1 MILSLC
7 SKLKKE
13 KNMNGLIGPFE
24 LPGSLREVL
33 GGALRSRVKDR
44 EYALC
49 DCGGVACILRQ
60 AVREKIDFQLEAGPF
75 APSDLT
81 PGKQYPINGIEMA
94 DGDDEPEDSFA
105 STADDDGV
113 RFRGQ
118 FRYMETPDDKND
130 RPFVLRKEVL
140 EELKGRLEA
149 HFAEKR
155 QKAGVN
161 VDHPDN
167 DHLQRDRDHYQIL
180 LDVVQMHSD
189 VCPFEPNA
197 LIKLRPN
204 MNSNA
209 RPAHDGFLHIVL
221 DNKARGYMSHGEPF
235 DMVVAMVDADG
246 ERMIFNANSA
256 RYERVTDER
265 TVAIISESK
274 E

>member
-1 MILSLC
+1 MS
-7 SKLKKE
+7 
-13 KNMNGLIGPFE
+13 GLIGPFE
-24 LPGSLREVL
+24 LPSSLRDVL
-33 GGALRSRVKDR
+33 GGALRSRIKGR
-44 EYALC
+44 EYSVC

-60 AVREKIDFQLEAGPF
+60 AVREKIDFNLQAGPE

-81 PGKQYPINGIEMA
+81 PGKLYPVQGIEL
-94 DGDDEPEDSFA
+94 DNEDDDPEDSFV
-105 STADDDGV
+105 STVDDDGV

-118 FRYMETPDDKND
+118 FRYLETPNSKRD
-130 RPFVLRKEVL
+130 RPFELNTSEL

-155 QKAGVN
+155 KRDGVN
-161 VDHPDN
+161 VDKPDN

-180 LDVVQMHSD
+180 LDVVQMHND